1 MVIACLQRR
10 VTVWQQGCLEQ
21 ASNQC
26 QSLLAS
32 KEAQVCEKEGKMAAD
47 EAFSAALATLLASG
61 QYYKLFQTVRM
72 VV

>member
-1 MVIACLQRR
+1 MVIDFIQRG

-21 ASNQC
+21 ASNQR

-32 KEAQVCEKEGKMAAD
+32 KEAQGREKEGKMAAD
-47 EAFSAALATLLASG
+47 KTFSAALATLLASG
-61 QYYKLFQTVRM
+61 QYYKRVRI

>member
-1 MVIACLQRR
+1 MVIGCFQRR

-21 ASNQC
+21 ASNQR

-32 KEAQVCEKEGKMAAD
+32 KEAQGREKEGKMAAD
-47 EAFSAALATLLASG
+47 DTFSAALATVLASG
-61 QYYKLFQTVRM
+61 QYYKLFQTVRI